1 MLSVLHDSSLSENK
15 KQCIVEYSIIPLLA
29 ATGNNSKIDLNVAI
43 PDAFLLPYLRE
54 FLPSL
59 QTRNGNPSIPYL
71 CSLLKLNSLLAK
83 FAADRVRAEHGPIV
97 KFATDLYESSN
108 DLIQA
113 WAVYFLCQ
121 YTNTVQFSEV
131 HASRLF
137 VMILNMYKN
146 RNQDLVLKS
155 SRLLIPSLNQIGKEY
170 KEKIFLQ
177 VRQRLCTSEQ
187 YKDQQIHIL
196 NLIVQNLK
204 FFYVTH
210 KSVSQIILNRVRF
223 LSVNSRNA
231 YNNRKL
237 YIDILCVV
245 VSFLLRQKRE
255 DATMGRHRTP
265 FSSSRSQNE
274 RNQLLPPRRIIQSRG
289 LHHSPPLHDVRRAN
303 ALPARIRIDSHHF
316 LDQQRNPHRSKPHVP
331 AVLAAP
337 AIAFVLHR
345 RA

>member
-1 MLSVLHDSSLSENK
+1 MILVLNRSDLLSVLNDASLSEKK
-15 KQCIVEYSIIPLLA
+15 KQCIIEYSIIPLLA
-29 ATGNNSKIDLNVAI
+29 ATGNNPAMDLAIAI
-43 PDAFLLPYLRE
+43 PDAFLSPYLRE
-54 FLPSL
+54 FLPSFH
-59 QTRNGNPSIPYL
+59 TRTESHSIPYL
-71 CSLLKLNSLLAK
+71 CTLLKLNSLLAK
-83 FAADRVRAEHGPIV
+83 FAADRVRAEHAAIF
-97 KFATDLYESSN
+97 KFATDLSESSS

-121 YTNTVQFSEV
+121 YTNTVQFSEAY
-131 HASRLF
+131 ASRLF

-155 SRLLIPSLNQIGKEY
+155 ARLLFPSLNQIGKEY

-187 YKDQQIHIL
+187 FKDQQIHIL

-255 DATMGRHRTP
+255 DSTMGTHHTP

-274 RNQLLPPRRIIQSRG
+274 GNQFLPPR
-289 LHHSPPLHDVRRAN
+289 
-303 ALPARIRIDSHHF
+303 
-316 LDQQRNPHRSKPHVP
+316 
-331 AVLAAP
+331 
-337 AIAFVLHR
+337 
-345 RA
+345 

>member
-59 QTRNGNPSIPYL
+59 QTRNGHHSIPYL

-155 SRLLIPSLNQIGKEY
+155 ARLLFPSLNQIGKEY

-177 VRQRLCTSEQ
+177 VTSCSG
-187 YKDQQIHIL
+187 K
-196 NLIVQNLK
+196 
-204 FFYVTH
+204 
-210 KSVSQIILNRVRF
+210 
-223 LSVNSRNA
+223 
-231 YNNRKL
+231 
-237 YIDILCVV
+237 
-245 VSFLLRQKRE
+245 
-255 DATMGRHRTP
+255 
-265 FSSSRSQNE
+265 
-274 RNQLLPPRRIIQSRG
+274 
-289 LHHSPPLHDVRRAN
+289 
-303 ALPARIRIDSHHF
+303 
-316 LDQQRNPHRSKPHVP
+316 
-331 AVLAAP
+331 
-337 AIAFVLHR
+337 
-345 RA
+345 

>member
-1 MLSVLHDSSLSENK
+1 M
-15 KQCIVEYSIIPLLA
+15 
-29 ATGNNSKIDLNVAI
+29 
-43 PDAFLLPYLRE
+43 
-54 FLPSL
+54 
-59 QTRNGNPSIPYL
+59 
-71 CSLLKLNSLLAK
+71 
-83 FAADRVRAEHGPIV
+83 
-97 KFATDLYESSN
+97 
-108 DLIQA
+108 
-113 WAVYFLCQ
+113 
-121 YTNTVQFSEV
+121 
-131 HASRLF
+131 
-137 VMILNMYKN
+137 
-146 RNQDLVLKS
+146 
-155 SRLLIPSLNQIGKEY
+155 
-170 KEKIFLQ
+170 Q

-265 FSSSRSQNE
+265 FSSSRPQNE
-274 RNQLLPPRRIIQSRG
+274 RNQLLPPRRVIQSRG

-303 ALPARIRIDSHHF
+303 ALSAWIRIDPHHF
-316 LDQQRNPHRSKPHVP
+316 LDQQRNPHRSKPHFP
-331 AVLAAP
+331 AVLAAS
-337 AIAFVLHR
+337 ANAFVLYR